1 MGEIINKVTQ
11 SSLEV
16 FDLEDYFPDDHV
28 VELDISQWL
37 FEGFLLKEKDF
48 REQLKSFDWSIY
60 QDKYV
65 GLTCSTDAVL
75 PAWTFA
81 LVTVY
86 LNPIA
91 LKVIHG
97 NKEQVTIEWYQD
109 ILSKV
114 DYSLF
119 KDKPIILKGC
129 SKKPVPQAVYTLAI
143 QKLMLVGKSIMFG
156 EACSAVPLYKKK

>member
-1 MGEIINKVTQ
+1 MDEIINKVAQ

-48 REQLKSFDWSIY
+48 REELKNFDWSVY

-65 GLTCSTDAVL
+65 GIICSTDAIL

-81 LVTVY
+81 LVAVY

-91 LKVIHG
+91 LKVING
-97 NKEQVTIEWYQD
+97 NLEAITIVWYED

-114 DYSLF
+114 DYSSY
-119 KDKPIILKGC
+119 KDKPVILKGC
-129 SKKPVPQAVYTLAI
+129 SKKQVPQSVYTLAI
-143 QKLMLVGKSIMFG
+143 QKLMLH
-156 EACSAVPLYKKK
+156 A

>member
-1 MGEIINKVTQ
+1 MDEIVNKVAQ

-37 FEGFLLKEKDF
+37 FEGFLLKEKEF
-48 REQLKSFDWSIY
+48 REQLKNFDFSIY

-65 GLTCSTDAVL
+65 GITCKTDAIL

-86 LNPIA
+86 VSQFAI
-91 LKVIHG
+91 KTIHG
-97 NKEQVTIEWYQD
+97 NWEETTIEWYKD
-109 ILSKV
+109 ILSKT
-114 DYSLF
+114 DYSF
-119 KDKPIILKGC
+119 ITNKPVILKGC
-129 SKKPVPQAVYTLAI
+129 SKKPVPNAVYSIAI
-143 QKLMLVGKSIMFG
+143 QKLMLHAKSIMFG
-156 EACSAVPLYKKK
+156 EACSAVPLFKKQ